1 MSSGDE
7 DSVVVDPAQT
17 TEAEREAMMAGDAA
31 DSTESVESAESI
43 ESSAEVS
50 TSQGSSSEWE
60 SVREAASGLG
70 YKFDPGIQ
78 DDRAAIAD
86 LVRSALANRQA
97 DYYAQLG
104 RQLAP
109 HADKVSE
116 YIRQQQAP
124 PKPSSPKP
132 WEKPEFDE
140 RWVGLVER
148 DPSTGL
154 YVGKPGVPAEVV
166 EKVNRFA
173 EWRANYERDPIGV
186 AREAWREDARQEAMR
201 IYQEQFAQMKR
212 NADIE
217 RIVSENSSW
226 LYQTTDSGSRV
237 TDPVTGQP
245 VYTPIGAE
253 YIQGLQEVRS
263 AGVMDPVLQ
272 DRLAQELVRGR
283 VAQRELER
291 GKKAGSAQSKAAIVP
306 SNKNPLGA
314 LSKRERM
321 VTPGATEPSKAG
333 LSLTEQMRM
342 DLSDIEDGEIFGSA
356 E

>member
-1 MSSGDE
+1 MAE
-7 DSVVVDPAQT
+7 DIGEVIDPAQT
-17 TEAEREAMMAGDAA
+17 TESEREAMMVGDSVESV
-31 DSTESVESAESI
+31 DSTESVESSGD
-43 ESSAEVS
+43 S
-50 TSQGSSSEWE
+50 TSQGSSSSEWE

-70 YKFDPGIQ
+70 YRFDPAIQ
-78 DDRAAIAD
+78 DDRAAVAD

-109 HADKVSE
+109 HAEKVSE
-116 YIRQQQAP
+116 YIRQQQSP
-124 PKPSSPKP
+124 PKPSAPKP
-132 WEKPEFDE
+132 WERPEFDE
-140 RWVGLVER
+140 RWVGLVDR

-154 YVGKPGVPAEVV
+154 YVGKPGVPTEVV

-173 EWRANYERDPIGV
+173 EWRANYERDPISF

-201 IYQEQFAQMKR
+201 IYQEQFAQSR
-212 NADIE
+212 REAAIE

-226 LYQTTDSGSRV
+226 LYQVNDQGVRI
-237 TDPVTGQP
+237 TDPVTGQFA
-245 VYTPIGAE
+245 YTPLGAE
-253 YIQGLQEVRS
+253 YLQGLQEVRS
-263 AGVMDPVLQ
+263 AGVSDPILQ

-291 GKKAGSAQSKAAIVP
+291 GKKSGSAQSKAALASP
-306 SNKNPLGA
+306 NKNPLGS

-342 DLSDIEDGEIFGSA
+342 DLSDIDDGEIFGSA